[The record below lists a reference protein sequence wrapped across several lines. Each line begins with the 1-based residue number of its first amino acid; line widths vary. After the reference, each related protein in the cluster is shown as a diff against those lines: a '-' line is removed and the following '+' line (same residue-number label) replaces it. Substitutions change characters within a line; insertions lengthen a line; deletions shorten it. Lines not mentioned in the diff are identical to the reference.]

1 MLALM
6 QKNMLFCIFCI
17 MSANCPP
24 QKTLGPLI
32 GRQSDE
38 ASPESP
44 DINPIT
50 SHCIAPSGSMKI
62 NGKDMYLNA

>member
-1 MLALM
+1 
-6 QKNMLFCIFCI
+6 
-17 MSANCPP
+17 MSAICPP